1 MTTILFYIQT
11 DSQSEV
17 MVAGDPERKHM
28 EKCDNQ
34 GGIWY
39 HPNQIK
45 NAVSYLST

>member
-1 MTTILFYIQT
+1 
-11 DSQSEV
+11 
-17 MVAGDPERKHM
+17 M

-45 NAVSYLST
+45 NAVSIFTFTPGLSVTRL